1 MAFSVSSD
9 RPIEP
14 LTLAVLREVD
24 DLAQEL
30 GFPYFVAGA
39 MARDILLT
47 GVFGI
52 ETGRA
57 TLDVDFAIA
66 VRDWE
71 HFNTIKARLIGK
83 GVFEAAPRAAQRLY
97 YKPPSTSSGYP
108 LDLIPF
114 GGVEIPPSTIA
125 WPPEMKVVMNVAGY
139 EEALATSQLVEVSP
153 EFHVRVA
160 SLPGLA
166 LLKLFA
172 WADRGSDDP
181 KDAVDLATLL
191 RNYEYADD
199 LNRLYERE
207 IETLAAV
214 DHDVTLAFARLLGA
228 DMRAISMPATVVQ
241 LDALFNDADRLGRLA
256 LHMTRGL
263 AGVDDAYETAQ
274 RLVDHFKAGALGE
287 KDSRP

>member
-1 MAFSVSSD
+1 MTFCVSSE

-24 DLAQEL
+24 GLAGEL
-30 GFPYFVAGA
+30 GFSYFVAGA
-39 MARDILLT
+39 TARDILLT

-57 TLDVDFAIA
+57 TLDVDFAVA

-71 HFNTIKARLIGK
+71 HFDTIKAGLIGR
-83 GVFEAAPRAAQRLY
+83 GVFEAAPKAAQRLY
-97 YKPPSTSSGYP
+97 YKPHAASSGYP

-114 GGVEIPPSTIA
+114 GGVEVPPSTIA
-125 WPPEMKVVMNVAGY
+125 WPPEMKAIMNVAGY
-139 EEALATSQLVEVSP
+139 EEALATSLLVEVSP
-153 EFHVRVA
+153 KFHVRVV

-172 WADRGSDDP
+172 WADRGNDDP
-181 KDAVDLATLL
+181 KDAADLATLL
-191 RNYEYADD
+191 RNYEYVEGLD
-199 LNRLYERE
+199 RLYERE
-207 IETLAAV
+207 IATLEAV
-214 DHDVTLAFARLLGA
+214 DHDVALAFVRLLGA
-228 DMRAISMPATVVQ
+228 DMRAIAMPSTLVQ
-241 LDALFNDADRLGRLA
+241 LDTLFNDADRLDRLA